1 MEDRNTAVFPT
12 QKLLTKRIH
21 LIPRARR
28 GKRFSLRQ
36 LVKCS
41 ENNFTEKRLSFEVP
55 KDLSELSFDQIIE
68 LMGWDSKDF
77 PNNNSGEVNANVK
90 PSESLTTNLF
100 QPELKEESSIKTDGI
115 LCRFDDWDTTQG
127 GMSPTEPEFSE
138 DWQIKQESEETFIEQ
153 TKIIEKNVDGNVEQ
167 DQTLN
172 QELTNREIEL
182 SEIDFPI
189 IKTNKHRGAV
199 DINILLV

>member
-1 MEDRNTAVFPT
+1 
-12 QKLLTKRIH
+12 
-21 LIPRARR
+21 
-28 GKRFSLRQ
+28 
-36 LVKCS
+36 
-41 ENNFTEKRLSFEVP
+41 
-55 KDLSELSFDQIIE
+55 
-68 LMGWDSKDF
+68 
-77 PNNNSGEVNANVK
+77 
-90 PSESLTTNLF
+90 
-100 QPELKEESSIKTDGI
+100 
-115 LCRFDDWDTTQG
+115 
-127 GMSPTEPEFSE
+127 MSPTEPEFSE
-138 DWQIKQESEETFIEQ
+138 DWQIKRESEETFIEQ